1 MHLALVRLTHHL
13 RNTPFSRHTCPHFC
27 FCLPDLLLF
36 TMMTMMLLVLLGPY
50 QISKL
55 LTLQKL

>member
-27 FCLPDLLLF
+27 FCLPNLLLF
-36 TMMTMMLLVLLGPY
+36 TMRLLVLLGPY